1 MNSLQELLQPTRHCT
16 CSAYRKASRAVTQ
29 HFEAAFR
36 GSGLR
41 ATQFTI
47 LSTIAQTGP
56 MPISKLASFL
66 GLERTTLTRNLTL
79 LVKRGLVGLHGED
92 DGRVR
97 KVALTP
103 LGEAAVREGFPLW
116 QAAQESVGD
125 VLKKYGV

>member
-1 MNSLQELLQPTRHCT
+1 MEALQDLLQPTRHCT

-47 LSTIAQTGP
+47 LSTLAQTGP
-56 MPISKLASFL
+56 MPVSKFAAFL

-79 LVKRGLVGLHGED
+79 LIKRGLVVLHGEE